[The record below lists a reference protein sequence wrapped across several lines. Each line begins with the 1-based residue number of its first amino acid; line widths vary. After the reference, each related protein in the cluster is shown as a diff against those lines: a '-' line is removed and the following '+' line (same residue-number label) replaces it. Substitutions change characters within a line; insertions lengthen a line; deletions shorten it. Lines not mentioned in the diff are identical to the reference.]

1 MQSTPAEER
10 LMALLANY
18 EHQALPS
25 SKEDSAIVLV
35 EVTRALDAAAYS
47 SVLEKHPDETEHDL
61 MERRTRIIGAAT
73 ALRPLLRMLRDEACD
88 FPLVYSTDESLA
100 WADNHLLA
108 CGLYANALR
117 LAAFERY
124 GLATTKFVTS
134 DHLVIEVDGR
144 EAEAEHR
151 ETAMGRLFQNQVSD
165 EDALKHDI
173 LPPGRLLR
181 RLDRYVGLDAQGFIR
196 YDNDD
201 DLIEYYRRLA
211 YRRAQRC
218 FEAEALP
225 IDALIG
231 RRTFGDW
238 CKASAAA
245 SGRVLQHIAY
255 ATRLKRRHRGLH
267 LRDLLTSYS
276 RREDV
281 SEVIFLHGD
290 ESEDQVPSLLR
301 AMTLDEA
308 AASQCIAETEIPYP
322 LHIEF
327 GREMV
332 LLPCFGALLN
342 PMTFI
347 VRFLRARYRGDWDR
361 AVDQRE
367 EAFRTSLR
375 DVLPEPRF
383 HIAERGPK
391 LRRADGSVITDV
403 DAVIVDRE
411 FGSLALVQLKW
422 ADVHGRSLAER
433 ESRRRNLLKANEWV
447 DRVVTWIDGRSAAE
461 IGAVL
466 RLDGVRSQRPP
477 HVFVISRYSS
487 QFTRND
493 PYDRRAAWFSWLD
506 LVLGVPA
513 NLESDLLDRLSES
526 FRGGVTFPPNEERQ
540 AHVTKLQFPGL
551 MVELR
556 VQ

>member
-1 MQSTPAEER
+1 MRPTPAEER
-10 LMALLANY
+10 LAALLANY
-18 EHQALPS
+18 EHETLPCS
-25 SKEDSAIVLV
+25 QEDSAIALV

-47 SVLEKHPDETEHDL
+47 SVLEEHPDETEHDRI
-61 MERRTRIIGAAT
+61 ERRTRIIGAAT
-73 ALRPLLRMLRDEACD
+73 ALRPLLATLRDEPCD

-100 WADNHLLA
+100 WADNHLLG

-124 GLATTKFVTS
+124 GLATTKFVTPE
-134 DHLVIEVDGR
+134 HLVIEVNGR

-151 ETAMGRLFQNQVSD
+151 EIAIGRFLQNQVSD
-165 EDALKHDI
+165 EDARH
-173 LPPGRLLR
+173 
-181 RLDRYVGLDAQGFIR
+181 
-196 YDNDD
+196 
-201 DLIEYYRRLA
+201 LA
-211 YRRAQRC
+211 YRRAQRF

-231 RRTFGDW
+231 GRTFGDW

-255 ATRLKRRHRGLH
+255 ATRLKRRHPRLH
-267 LRDLLTSYS
+267 LRDLLTIYS

-290 ESEDQVPSLLR
+290 EVDDQVPSLLR
-301 AMTLDEA
+301 AMTLDEGTA
-308 AASQCIAETEIPYP
+308 NQCIAETEIPYP

-327 GREMV
+327 GRDMV

-342 PMTFI
+342 PMTFV
-347 VRFLRARYRGDWDR
+347 VRFLRARYRSDWDR
-361 AVDQRE
+361 AVDRRE
-367 EAFRTSLR
+367 EAFRASLR

-391 LRRADGSVITDV
+391 LRRPDGSVITDV

-447 DRVVTWIDGRSAAE
+447 DRVVTWIDARSAAE
-461 IGAVL
+461 IGAAL
-466 RLDGVRSQRPP
+466 RLEGVGSQRPP

-506 LVLGVPA
+506 LLLGVPA

-526 FRGGVTFPPNEERQ
+526 FRGGVTFPPNEEQ
-540 AHVTKLQFPGL
+540 SMHVTKLQFPGL
-551 MVELR
+551 LVELR
-556 VQ
+556 VF